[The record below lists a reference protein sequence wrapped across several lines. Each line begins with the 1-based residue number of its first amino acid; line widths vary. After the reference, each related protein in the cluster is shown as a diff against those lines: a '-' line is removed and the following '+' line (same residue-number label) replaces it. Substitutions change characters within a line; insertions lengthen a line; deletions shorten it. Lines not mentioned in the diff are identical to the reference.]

1 MSSMPARTF
10 EDSTGAVWEVFEVHR
25 SLTHPGS
32 VSGGLEQGWL
42 AFMSGERKRRLAPF
56 PREWETAPDPEL
68 ERLCSAA
75 RAVSPTRFPFDP
87 STRDRRRKEREAAG
101 PADTGA
107 RRRADD
113 STAGEFGE
121 VHLDVPNATVQSG
134 AEGVE
139 MTVREFAHQ
148 ARARGLPAIDAM
160 VQLKALLQAKFA
172 DPNSDA
178 RNLRLVRRWFV
189 EAYYFEREG

>member
-1 MSSMPARTF
+1 MPARTF
-10 EDSTGAVWEVFEVHR
+10 EDSSGAVWEVFEVHR
-25 SLTHPGS
+25 SLTYPGS

-56 PREWETAPDPEL
+56 PPEWQTAPDPEL

-75 RAVSPTRFPFDP
+75 RAVSPTRYPFDP
-87 STRDRRRKEREAAG
+87 STRDRRGKEQEAG
-101 PADTGA
+101 GSADTGA
-107 RRRADD
+107 RRRTED
-113 STAGEFGE
+113 STAAELGAA
-121 VHLDVPNATVQSG
+121 HLDMPNGTVQSE

-139 MTVREFAHQ
+139 TTVRGFARQ

-160 VQLKALLQAKFA
+160 VQLKALLQEKFVEP
-172 DPNSDA
+172 DSDA